1 MYFDTHAHLDDESFD
16 IDRAELIASFPEVG
30 VTRILNASSSLE
42 SCSSTVALCDEYDMV
57 YGAVGIHP
65 DSAESF
71 SKSCLDTLE
80 SLSKHRKICAIGE
93 IGLDY
98 YYDDVPPELQK
109 TAFEKQVGLAYELKM
124 PVIIH
129 DRDAHRDCFD
139 ILKKFPGIDAV
150 FHCFSGSVEFAR
162 ELVREGYYLSFGGA
176 LTFKNARH
184 APEVVKSIPRE
195 RIMLETDCPY
205 MAPVPFRGK
214 RNHPGFIPQ
223 IAEKVAELWSCS
235 PQEVG
240 EITTKNANIFF
251 RLED

>member
-16 IDRAELIASFPEVG
+16 IDRAELVASFSEVG
-30 VTRILNASSSLE
+30 VTRILNASSNLK
-42 SCSSTVALCDEYDMV
+42 SCNATVALCDSYDII

-71 SKSCLDTLE
+71 KEADLGVLE
-80 SLSKHRKICAIGE
+80 ALSKHKKICAIGE

-98 YYDDVPPELQK
+98 YYDDVSPELQRK
-109 TAFEKQVGLAYELKM
+109 AFEKQAALAYELKM
-124 PVIIH
+124 PVIVH

-139 ILKKFPGIDAV
+139 ILKKFPGINAV

-162 ELVREGYYLSFGGA
+162 ELIRTGYYLSFGGA

-184 APEVVKSIPRE
+184 APEVVKSVPRE
-195 RIMLETDCPY
+195 RVMLETDCPY

-214 RNHPGFIPQ
+214 RNHPGYIPH
-223 IAEKVAELWSCS
+223 IAEKVAQFWGTS
-235 PQEVG
+235 PEDVG
-240 EITTKNANIFF
+240 KTTTKNANIFF